1 MSSEVIR
8 KELKTKFKQLEWLI
22 IAMAGSTL
30 GSLQIIRFVFLSTGV
45 QPLIWQVALDWLFVM
60 TIITGLVHFSF
71 REISK
76 IQNELITKREQANKA
91 EKRIQHIIDMT
102 QDALFTIDCEGNFTF
117 ASKSAETLTGYSV
130 TDILTMNIRD
140 ILSADYRSFIYRQ
153 LKESKDLAGRHLFI
167 DAEQRGGAI
176 VPIEVSFIPIKG
188 YTGQLSGFQGIARD
202 ITERKEVEK
211 AHQEKE
217 RYLQAIAKV
226 GQLIIETTTDLPYKA
241 ILEILCKASGSHQ
254 PFVLLYET
262 DASPGPITDTT
273 GDGGAKDSDRQKS
286 HKTTPYIIIH
296 GNGASDQS
304 KATELLLQQMSDNG
318 RKKSIAQKEAMAAH
332 SSDST
337 PAILLLPLLVESKI
351 AGMIGF
357 SKPTDSGSW
366 KSVHINLLSTTA
378 SMISQAMERQKT
390 NMQLKRH
397 FLSLAK
403 IISKALAIVDPYT
416 ASHQQRLAEMVC
428 LMGGKMDMNPKQLEW
443 LYFCGLLHDVGKIAV
458 PATILSKP
466 GQLTSEE
473 WGLVRSHVKRSHEI
487 LQDMDLPDNVVSTI
501 LHHHERPDGSG
512 YPYGIKE
519 DALSTEARILGIC
532 DVVEA
537 MSSHRPYRPARTKGE
552 ITAELKLGRGPK
564 YDPKLVDLM
573 LTMIN
578 NNELNCCFQGDGAT
592 IANATSPATAY
603 VIPNPA

>member
-1 MSSEVIR
+1 MASETIR
-8 KELKTKFKQLEWLI
+8 KELKTKFNQLEWLI
-22 IAMAGSTL
+22 IAMAGTTL
-30 GSLQIIRFVFLSTGV
+30 GSLQIIRYVFLSTGA
-45 QPLIWQVALDWLFVM
+45 QPLLWQVALDWLFVM
-60 TIITGLVHFSF
+60 IIITGLVHFSF

-76 IQNELITKREQANKA
+76 IQNELVNKRERANKA

-102 QDALFTIDCEGNFTF
+102 QDAIFTIDREGNFTF
-117 ASKSAETLTGYSV
+117 ASKSAEALTGYSV

-153 LKESKDLAGRHLFI
+153 LKESRELAGRHLFI
-167 DAEQRGGAI
+167 DVEQREGAI
-176 VPIEVSFIPIKG
+176 VPIEISFIPIKD
-188 YTGQLSGFQGIARD
+188 YMGQISGFQGIARD

-217 RYLQAIAKV
+217 RYLQAIARV
-226 GQLIIETTTDLPYKA
+226 AQLIIETTADLPYKA

-254 PFVLLYET
+254 SFVLLHDT
-262 DASPGPITDTT
+262 GPSHEPVTDTT
-273 GDGGAKDSDRQKS
+273 VDGSDRGNGHRKE
-286 HKTTPYIIIH
+286 HKATPYIVIH
-296 GNGASDQS
+296 GNGVTDQG
-304 KATELLLQQMSDNG
+304 KAAEILMPKLNDNG
-318 RKKSIAQKEAMAAH
+318 REKTIAQKAVVMAH
-332 SSDST
+332 FSDST
-337 PAILLLPLLVESKI
+337 NAILLLPLLVENKV

-357 SKPTDSGSW
+357 SKSTDSGSW

-428 LMGGKMDMNPKQLEW
+428 LVGGKMGMKPKQLEW

-466 GQLTSEE
+466 GQLTGEE
-473 WGLVRSHVKRSHEI
+473 WGLVRSHVNRSHEI
-487 LQDMDLPDNVVSTI
+487 LQDMDLPDNIVSTI
-501 LHHHERPDGSG
+501 LHHHERLDGSG
-512 YPYGIKE
+512 YPYGIKGDE
-519 DALSTEARILGIC
+519 LSTEARILGIC

-552 ITAELKLGRGPK
+552 IAAELKLGRGPK
-564 YDPKLVDLM
+564 YDPRIVDLV
-573 LTMIN
+573 LNMIN
-578 NNELNCCFQGDGAT
+578 NHEFNGCLQGDGAAP
-592 IANATSPATAY
+592 ANSTSPAMAY
-603 VIPNPA
+603 IIPNST